1 MLVWMLSMKKIA
13 KPYQDVRLVVVV
25 EEEMVEGVGSAVG
38 NRGEEMVG
46 GETESFAVH
55 ISKQ

>member
-1 MLVWMLSMKKIA
+1 MKKTA